1 MVRLVVA
8 GSILLVLL
16 AATTTRCEAWV
27 ASQGIGSKFA
37 GAVLQER
44 VPSSTSSSSSCNQ
57 KCVLEMKKK
66 GKVPMPMR
74 SEYKKQQQAKTMQ
87 AQMQDAQNVG
97 EDGFPIFN
105 LFVRSRLANVSFTF
119 ITIYMTSH

>member
-8 GSILLVLL
+8 GSILLALL
-16 AATTTRCEAWV
+16 AATTTCEAWV

-44 VPSSTSSSSSCNQ
+44 VPSTSTTSSSSSSNCNQ

-87 AQMQDAQNVG
+87 AQMQDAQN
-97 EDGFPIFN
+97 
-105 LFVRSRLANVSFTF
+105 
-119 ITIYMTSH
+119 